1 MKQALKKSSFFT
13 QTRMIIFLMRFSR
26 KSGTGY
32 TTIKKKN
39 KRMKKRFFAFLLLSS
54 VILVPS
60 LRADEGMWIPILIE
74 KYNIK
79 LMQGKGFRLTAE
91 DIYSVNKV
99 CMKDAIL
106 IFGGGC
112 TGEVISPEGLLI
124 TNHHCGYGQIQDHSS
139 LEHDYLTDGFW
150 ARSHEEEL
158 ANPGLTVTFLKSME
172 DVTDKVLKG
181 VTDVMEAGERDK
193 IISANITEIRKK
205 AVEGTGYS
213 ASVRPFYMG
222 NQYFLFV
229 NETFRDIRL
238 VGAPPTAIGKFG
250 GETDNWIWPRHT
262 GDFSLFRIYAD
273 KNNKPADYS
282 EDNVPYKPVYYFPI
296 SLKGVNEG
304 DFTMVF
310 GYPGSTSEYV
320 PSFHIDMVKNY
331 VNPIM
336 IAIRTKKIEIME
348 AAMATDPLIRI
359 QYSAKKSGIANSWKK
374 WIGEIQG
381 LDKMNTIGKKQEY
394 EAKFKQ
400 WVSEDNSRMAKYGNI
415 LSLYKELY
423 SALKDYNLVNSFTN
437 EVMNGAEAVGFARSL
452 RNLADLYEKN
462 SGEDVIKTA
471 KENLLA
477 GSKEFFK
484 NYNRATD
491 KKLFV
496 AVMKMYGE
504 NLDPEWQAT
513 EYIKLK
519 NRCKGNF
526 GAVVDKFYDQ
536 TVFADEAKYNN
547 FVTTFSISSL
557 AKLKR
562 DPFYILAVNSNDFI
576 TNNVGGELNRLN
588 GEIQKLNKIYMA
600 AQMEFDKEKVF
611 YPDANSTL
619 RVTYGQVKGYKSKDA
634 VYFTHYTTLKGI
646 MEKDN
651 PDIYDYDVPD
661 KLKELY
667 QKRDFGRY
675 TQDGEVPVCFIANNH
690 TTGGNSGSPVI
701 NAEGQLIGVNFD
713 RAWEGVASDM
723 AFNPEQSRNISLDIR
738 YALFIIDKFAGA
750 GYLLKEMTIIE

>member
-1 MKQALKKSSFFT
+1 
-13 QTRMIIFLMRFSR
+13 
-26 KSGTGY
+26 
-32 TTIKKKN
+32 
-39 KRMKKRFFAFLLLSS
+39 MKKRLFALCLLIAI
-54 VILVPS
+54 ILIPS
-60 LRADEGMWIPILIE
+60 MRADEGMWIPILIE

-79 LMQGKGFRLTAE
+79 LMQEKGFKLSAE
-91 DIYSVNKV
+91 DIYSVNKA

-112 TGEVISPEGLLI
+112 TGEVISSEGLLI
-124 TNHHCGYGQIQDHSS
+124 TNHHCGYGQIQEHSS
-139 LEHDYLTDGFW
+139 LEHDYLTNGFW
-150 ARSHEEEL
+150 AMSKDEEL
-158 ANPGLTVTFLKSME
+158 SNPGLFVTFLKRME
-172 DVTDKVLKG
+172 DVTDQVFKG
-181 VTDVMEAGERDK
+181 VNDSMDAAKRDK
-193 IISANITEIRKK
+193 IINANILEIRKK

-229 NETFRDIRL
+229 NETYRDVRL
-238 VGAPPTAIGKFG
+238 VGAPPSAIGKFG

-282 EDNVPYKPVYYFPI
+282 KDNVPYKPVYHFPI
-296 SLKGVNEG
+296 SLKGEKEG

-320 PSFHIDMVKNY
+320 PSYHIDMVKNY
-331 VNPIM
+331 INPKM

-381 LDKMNTIGKKQEY
+381 LDKMNTIGKKQEF
-394 EAKFKQ
+394 EAKFMK
-400 WVSEDNSRMAKYGNI
+400 WVAEDNARITKYGNI
-415 LSLYKELY
+415 IPMYKELY
-423 SALKDYNLVNSFTN
+423 TGLRNYSLVNSYTN
-437 EVMNGAEAVGFARSL
+437 EVMSGAEAVSFARSL
-452 RNLADLYEKN
+452 RSLADLYEKN
-462 SGEDVIKTA
+462 SSEDAIKTA
-471 KENLLA
+471 KTNILVA
-477 GSKEFFK
+477 SKEFFK
-484 NYNRATD
+484 DYNKVTD

-496 AVMKMYGE
+496 TVMTMYGE
-504 NLDPEWQAT
+504 NLDPEWQAP

-519 NRCKGNF
+519 NMCKSNF
-526 GAVVDKFYDQ
+526 QSVVNKLYNQ
-536 TVFADEAKYNN
+536 TVFADEAKYNA
-547 FVTTFSISSL
+547 FVTGFNKSSVS
-557 AKLKR
+557 KLKK
-562 DPFYILAVNSNDFI
+562 DPFYLLAIDAGEFI
-576 TNNVGGELNRLN
+576 ANNVRGELTRIN
-588 GEIQKLNKIYMA
+588 GEIQKLNKIYMS
-600 AQMEFDKEKVF
+600 AQMEFDKEKMF

-646 MEKDN
+646 MEKNN

-661 KLKELY
+661 KLKDLY

-675 TQDGEVPVCFIANNH
+675 TQDGEVPVCFIADNH

-701 NAEGQLIGVNFD
+701 NAEGHLIGVNFD

-738 YALFIIDKFAGA
+738 YALFLIDKFAGA